1 VNDKEIKKS
10 VEQNI
15 SSINVDRL
23 VSFLAKVID
32 FLEENLYLDKPI
44 EGAQP
49 YFEILRI
56 ILEIFGDQDF
66 KAKQS

>member
-1 VNDKEIKKS
+1 MSEDLKVMI
-10 VEQNI
+10 Q
-15 SSINVDRL
+15 
-23 VSFLAKVID
+23 FLKDIIQ
-32 FLEENLYLDKPI
+32 FIEENLYLDKPI

-56 ILEIFGDQDF
+56 ILDIFGDEEY